1 MKIFFR
7 RIHLYLSLAAGI
19 PILIACLT
27 GAILVF
33 EKDLEKAFNQ
43 DRYYVEVTGNR
54 LPLEELKSAAMQAF
68 PGTKL
73 TGAKVYAA
81 ADRSVELS
89 MSPAQQEKTESK
101 KEAPAQSSKGAE
113 QKGPKGQ
120 QAGRGHGGPPP
131 GFTVFVDPYSGQ
143 VLEKYSYRET
153 FFFQVMALHRWLLGG
168 NDSVGK
174 WIMGVATFIFMFI
187 LITGIILWWPRTQK
201 IMLQRLRIKKDAGFK
216 RLNHDL
222 HIVLGFY
229 SAILLLIFAFTAMS
243 WSFEWFNKSLY
254 SITKS
259 SPNPPEAPKS
269 KKLESAATIDLDHA
283 LAAAQGVYSSAEFY
297 QVAAPKDP
305 TESFTV
311 SALLPD
317 APHENATSTV
327 YVDQFNGTVLGS
339 MPFAERNSGQKA
351 RSFIK
356 PLHTGSI
363 WGMPSKIVAFV
374 ICVLGVSFPVTGFI
388 MWRNR
393 TRKKTR
399 LVRRME
405 EMTA

>member
-33 EKDLEKAFNQ
+33 EKDLEKAFNKE
-43 DRYYVEVTGNR
+43 RYYVTASDNK
-54 LPLEELKSAAMQAF
+54 LPLEDLKTAAVQAF

-73 TGAKVYAA
+73 TGIKIYAA
-81 ADRSVELS
+81 ADRSAELNL
-89 MSPAQQEKTESK
+89 SPAQKENLENK
-101 KEAPAQSSKGAE
+101 KEAQAQKSKAAE
-113 QKGPKGQ
+113 QKGQQGP
-120 QAGRGHGGPPP
+120 QAGRGHGGPPA
-131 GFTVFVDPYSGQ
+131 GFTVFMDPYSGK

-153 FFFQVMALHRWLLGG
+153 FFFQVMALHRWLLGS
-168 NDSVGK
+168 NDSWGK

-187 LITGIILWWPRTQK
+187 LITGIILWWPRTQR
-201 IMLQRLRIKKDAGFK
+201 IMLKQLKIKKDAGFK

-229 SAILLLIFAFTAMS
+229 SAIFLFIFAFTAMS

-254 SITKS
+254 SITNS

-269 KKLESAATIDLDHA
+269 DQLESSAAINLDEA
-283 LAAAQGVYSSAEFY
+283 LAAAKSIYDNAEWY
-297 QVAAPKDP
+297 QVAAPKDL

-311 SALLPD
+311 SVLLPD
-317 APHENATSTV
+317 AAHENATSSV
-327 YVDQFNGTVLGS
+327 YIDQASGAVLGNF
-339 MPFAERNSGQKA
+339 PFDERSSGQKA

-374 ICVLGVSFPVTGFI
+374 VCVLGVSFPVTGFI

-393 TRKKTR
+393 TRKKPN
-399 LVRRME
+399 LARRV
-405 EMTA
+405 AKANA